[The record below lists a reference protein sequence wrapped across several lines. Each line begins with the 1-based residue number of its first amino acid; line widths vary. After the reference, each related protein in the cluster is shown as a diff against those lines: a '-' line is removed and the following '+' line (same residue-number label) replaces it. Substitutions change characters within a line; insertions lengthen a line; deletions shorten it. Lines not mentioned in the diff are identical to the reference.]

1 MEQTNNAVAVTTEQ
15 NRVTQQLLMDYLKG
29 NNTKLSDNQLTQFLG
44 IATAFNLNPFKR
56 EIYAVKYG
64 DNFNVIV
71 GYETYLKR
79 AEEFP
84 SYDGYET
91 EIRGTGKDMSC
102 TCTVYRK
109 DRNHP
114 TRHTVYLSEYSTGKS
129 LWVSKPRMMLEK
141 VALSTAL
148 RRAFPLEFGGMPYTS
163 EEMGNLSDSEKL
175 EQQGLTEVKAECYDT
190 GKQKVFEGPAPES
203 APKAATTQDQKD
215 SNWIAMM
222 DELRERD
229 PEIYDNYMRQH
240 NVPDIAEI
248 KGSKDRQK
256 LYTDIKMSID
266 FAEKEADNG

>member
-1 MEQTNNAVAVTTEQ
+1 MTTENKNAVAVQAAEQ

-29 NNTKLSDNQLTQFLG
+29 INTKLSDGQLTQFIG
-44 IATAFNLNPFKR
+44 IAQAFNLNPFKR

-84 SYDGYET
+84 QYDGYET
-91 EIRGTGKDMSC
+91 KIFGEGKDMGC

-114 TRHTVYLSEYSTGKS
+114 TTHTVYLSEYSSGKS

-163 EEMGNLSDSEKL
+163 EEMGNLSDSERL
-175 EQQGLTEVKAECYDT
+175 EQQGYTEVVAEHEQPKA
-190 GKQKVFEGPAPES
+190 PAET
-203 APKAATTQDQKD
+203 PKAAKTQDEKD
-215 SNWIAMM
+215 ANWKKMCDEIREKNPEAFDAFLEKVALKSVM
-222 DELRERD
+222 DVKTTAGR
-229 PEIYDNYMRQH
+229 
-240 NVPDIAEI
+240 
-248 KGSKDRQK
+248 SKLLADLNEAVK
-256 LYTDIKMSID
+256 AASAT
-266 FAEKEADNG
+266 EKETV